1 MYLGGASFFL
11 TSRCAKGVEAP
22 GWAVTEIGK
31 LFFLFEDYAL
41 DTSRRELRR
50 GDALVSLEP
59 QVFDFLEYLIRNRQ
73 RVVSKDDL
81 IASIWDGR
89 IVSESA
95 LSNRVNAART
105 AIGDNG
111 EDQRLIHTVVRKGI
125 RFVGDVHERQE
136 PAPVPEQS
144 RQYPA
149 LPDKPSIAVLPFQ
162 NLSGDPEQE
171 YFADGVVE
179 DIIGALSRMRWLFVI
194 ARNSSFT
201 YKGRTVDVKEVGR
214 ELGVRYV
221 LEGSIRNAAN
231 RVRLAGQLIDAS
243 TGAHLSADRFD
254 GDIEDIFD
262 LQDRMTASVVGAI
275 APKLEQAEIERA
287 KRKPTESLDAYD
299 YFLRGMANFYQR
311 SRKANDDALQLFYKA
326 IEFDPDFA
334 TAYGMAAWCHAWRN
348 LSGWMTDRAQEIA
361 EGARLAWRAVELGK
375 DDAVALARAGHALAL
390 LVGDLDSGAAFID
403 RALALDPNLARAWY
417 ASGWVRVYR
426 GEPEVAIEHQARAMR
441 LSPLDPTLY
450 HMQVGT
456 ALAHLLAG
464 RFDEASSWAEK
475 AFLEEPN
482 YHPAAIVMAA
492 GNALAG
498 RAQEACQAMERLR
511 QIDPTLRICNLKDR
525 HPIRRPDDLARFAD
539 GLRIAGLPE
548 I

>member
-1 MYLGGASFFL
+1 LYLGGASFFL
-11 TSRCAKGVEAP
+11 ASRCAKGVEAP
-22 GWAVTEIGK
+22 GWAVREIGK
-31 LFFLFEDYAL
+31 LLFLFEDYAL

-50 GDALVSLEP
+50 GSALVSLEP

-475 AFLEEPN
+475 AFREEPN

-492 GNALAG
+492 SNALAG

>member
-1 MYLGGASFFL
+1 MA
-11 TSRCAKGVEAP
+11 
-22 GWAVTEIGK
+22 W
-31 LFFLFEDYAL
+31 
-41 DTSRRELRR
+41 
-50 GDALVSLEP
+50 
-59 QVFDFLEYLIRNRQ
+59 
-73 RVVSKDDL
+73 
-81 IASIWDGR
+81 GR
-89 IVSESA
+89 IISESA
-95 LSNRVNAART
+95 LSSRIT
-105 AIGDNG
+105 AVRHAVGDSG
-111 EDQRLIHTVVRKGI
+111 EQQRLIRTIARKGF
-125 RFVGDVHERQE
+125 RFVGEIQE
-136 PAPVPEQS
+136 KQTSEHGGSANSALQMTARATPTLL
-144 RQYPA
+144 

-162 NLSGDPEQE
+162 NLSGDLEQE

-194 ARNSSFT
+194 ARNSSFI
-201 YKGRTVDVKEVGR
+201 YKGRTVDVKQVGR

-221 LEGSIRNAAN
+221 LEGSVRKSAN
-231 RVRLAGQLIDAS
+231 RVRITGQLIDAS
-243 TGAHLSADRFD
+243 TGAQLSSDRFD
-254 GDIEDIFD
+254 GEIEDIFD
-262 LQDRMTASVVGAI
+262 LQDRITATVVGAI

-287 KRKPTESLDAYD
+287 RRKPTDNLDAYD
-299 YFLRGMANFYQR
+299 YFLRAMASFYQR

-348 LSGWMTDRAQEIA
+348 LSGWMTDRAPEIA

-375 DDAVALARAGHALAL
+375 DDAVALARGGHALAL
-390 LVGDLDSGAAFID
+390 LVGDVDSGVAFID

-456 ALAHLLAG
+456 ALAHMLAG
-464 RFDEASSWAEK
+464 RFDEATLWVER
-475 AFLEEPN
+475 AFREEPK

-492 GNALAG
+492 SNALAG
-498 RAQEACQAMERLR
+498 RTEDARQAMEHLR
-511 QIDPTLRICNLKDR
+511 RIDPTLRISNLRDR
-525 HPIRRPDDLARFAD
+525 HPLRRPDDLARFAD

-548 I
+548 V

>member
-1 MYLGGASFFL
+1 
-11 TSRCAKGVEAP
+11 
-22 GWAVTEIGK
+22 
-31 LFFLFEDYAL
+31 
-41 DTSRRELRR
+41 
-50 GDALVSLEP
+50 
-59 QVFDFLEYLIRNRQ
+59 
-73 RVVSKDDL
+73 
-81 IASIWDGR
+81 
-89 IVSESA
+89 
-95 LSNRVNAART
+95 
-105 AIGDNG
+105 
-111 EDQRLIHTVVRKGI
+111 
-125 RFVGDVHERQE
+125 
-136 PAPVPEQS
+136 
-144 RQYPA
+144 
-149 LPDKPSIAVLPFQ
+149 
-162 NLSGDPEQE
+162 
-171 YFADGVVE
+171 
-179 DIIGALSRMRWLFVI
+179 VI

-492 GNALAG
+492 SNALAG

-511 QIDPTLRICNLKDR
+511 QIDPTLRNCNLKDR

-548 I
+548 T